1 MRRPSPSSRLL
12 STTDSR
18 QSSSSSSSSPPP
30 SSAERPPPPVS
41 NQDLALG
48 PLGYSASRVRNF
60 SIIAHIDHGK
70 STLADRLLES
80 TSTVASRDMQAQ
92 LLDNMDLE
100 RERGIT
106 IKLQAARVL
115 HKCEADGLMY
125 VLNLIDTPGHVDFTY
140 EVSRSLAACEGA
152 LLVVDASQGIEAQ
165 VSWHVRG
172 KGKGGGGGER
182 GGGRASGGE
191 GRKGGVTDD
200 PLPRANE
207 RTNNERTNDGENTP
221 SPEIFH
227 LIDFTHHRFISKSRN
242 PYSTVTTAD
251 ARERISGIGEQP
263 RNYTDTEQDRSPR
276 GRS

>member
-1 MRRPSPSSRLL
+1 MRSGRF
-12 STTDSR
+12 D
-18 QSSSSSSSSPPP
+18 
-30 SSAERPPPPVS
+30 V
-41 NQDLALG
+41 
-48 PLGYSASRVRNF
+48 RVE
-60 SIIAHIDHGK
+60 S
-70 STLADRLLES
+70 DRH
-80 TSTVASRDMQAQ
+80 
-92 LLDNMDLE
+92 
-100 RERGIT
+100 
-106 IKLQAARVL
+106 AR
-115 HKCEADGLMY
+115 
-125 VLNLIDTPGHVDFTY
+125 TRRF
-140 EVSRSLAACEGA
+140 
-152 LLVVDASQGIEAQ
+152 
-165 VSWHVRG
+165 HVRG
-172 KGKGGGGGER
+172 QQEFGGVRGGAVGRRCESGHRGAGELACSREREGGGGGER

-251 ARERISGIGEQP
+251 ARERVSGIGEQP